1 MARRF
6 AHART
11 LDRPRRAARARV
23 VALLW
28 VLAAAA
34 LMLLARPAGA
44 QTIIVER
51 WTADE
56 APVELTWTETV
67 MVGDADR
74 DAGGEGGHAK
84 ASQRF
89 VPFAVE
95 PAALR
100 PALASYGPFRLVAP
114 DTVEMA
120 GTVDSASPRDF
131 AALMAAHPGVRR
143 LVMVDCPGS
152 IDETANH
159 VLARAVRRAGLETH
173 VPQGGSVRSGAVELF
188 LAGVRRSAHA
198 SAEFGVHSW
207 RDEDGY
213 EASDFPADD
222 PVHAEYLS
230 YYRDMGLS
238 AEAARRFYA
247 LTNSVPFDDVRYL
260 GARDMAAMGLAEV
273 AG

>member
-1 MARRF
+1 MARHS
-6 AHART
+6 AQAPA
-11 LDRPRRAARARV
+11 LSRPSLVLRIGVA
-23 VALLW
+23 ALLW
-28 VLAAAA
+28 MLVSAA
-34 LMLLARPAGA
+34 LLLFARPAEA

-51 WTADE
+51 WAADE

-67 MVGDADR
+67 AVENPGY
-74 DAGGEGGHAK
+74 AK

-114 DTVEMA
+114 DTVEMV

-131 AALMAAHPGVRR
+131 AALMAAHPGVKR

-152 IDETANH
+152 IDEAANH
-159 VLARAVRRAGLETH
+159 LLARAVRRAGLETH

-238 AEAARRFYA
+238 AETARRFYA

-260 GARDMAAMGLAEV
+260 AAREMAAMGLAEL

>member
-1 MARRF
+1 MARHF
-6 AHART
+6 ANSRT
-11 LDRPRRAARARV
+11 LNRPRRAARARV

-67 MVGDADR
+67 EEDEIAP
-74 DAGGEGGHAK
+74 AK

-89 VPFAVE
+89 VPFAAE

-114 DTVEMA
+114 DTIEMA

-152 IDETANH
+152 IDEAANH
-159 VLARAVRRAGLETH
+159 LLARAVRRAGLETY

-188 LAGVRRSAHA
+188 LAGVRRRAHA

-207 RDEDGY
+207 RDEDGH

-230 YYRDMGLS
+230 YYRDMGIP
-238 AEAARRFYA
+238 ADAARRFYA

-260 GARDMAAMGLAEV
+260 AARDMAAMGLAEV

>member
-1 MARRF
+1 MARPS
-6 AHART
+6 ARV
-11 LDRPRRAARARV
+11 LALAEPRPAARLR
-23 VALLW
+23 
-28 VLAAAA
+28 LAAMLWALAA
-34 LMLLARPAGA
+34 IAMLLLARPAMA
-44 QTIIVER
+44 QAIIVES
-51 WTADE
+51 WSEDE

-67 MVGDADR
+67 SVEDSGL
-74 DAGGEGGHAK
+74 AK
-84 ASQRF
+84 PSQRF
-89 VPFAVE
+89 VPFAAE
-95 PAALR
+95 PVVLR

-131 AALMAAHPGVRR
+131 AALMAAHPGVKR

-152 IDETANH
+152 IDEAANH
-159 VLARAVRRAGLETH
+159 VLARAVRRAGLETY
-173 VPQGGSVRSGAVELF
+173 VPEGGSVRSGAVELF

-207 RDEDGY
+207 RDEDGH
-213 EASDFPADD
+213 EASDFAADD
-222 PVHAEYLS
+222 PVHAEYLA

-238 AEAARRFYA
+238 DRAARRFYA

>member
-1 MARRF
+1 MAR
-6 AHART
+6 HSPRT
-11 LDRPRRAARARV
+11 ASRPAAQSRL

-28 VLAAAA
+28 MLAATAM
-34 LMLLARPAGA
+34 LLLARPADA
-44 QTIIVER
+44 QTIIVES
-51 WTADE
+51 WTTDE

-67 MVGDADR
+67 TSDEQDLTDAM
-74 DAGGEGGHAK
+74 DAGNMAFAK

-89 VPFAVE
+89 VPFAAE

-114 DTVEMA
+114 DTIEMA

-143 LVMVDCPGS
+143 LVMVECPGS
-152 IDETANH
+152 IDEAANH
-159 VLARAVRRAGLETH
+159 LLARAVRRAGLETY

-188 LAGVRRSAHA
+188 LAGVRRRAHA

-207 RDEDGY
+207 RDEDGH

-230 YYRDMGLS
+230 YYRDMGIP
-238 AEAARRFYA
+238 ADAARRFYA
-247 LTNSVPFDDVRYL
+247 LTNSVPFDDVHYL
-260 GARDMAAMGLAEV
+260 GAREMAAMGLAEV